1 MTADRPD
8 EEASGGEKLGLAG
21 VGIALFAIVCCAG
34 LPLIAG
40 GVASSIAIGAVL
52 GVGAGILALAALVAL
67 VVIWAQRRRKRAC
80 EAPERERLSA
90 RGELP

>member
-1 MTADRPD
+1 MAGRPG
-8 EEASGGEKLGLAG
+8 EETSSGERLGLAG
-21 VGIALFAIVCCAG
+21 VGIAIFAVVCCAS

-40 GVASSIAIGAVL
+40 GVAGGIAIGAVL
-52 GVGAGILALAALVAL
+52 GIGAGILAAAVLVTL

-90 RGELP
+90 QGELP